1 MPDVEPSAGAEP
13 DPAASGPTSLTLPAV
28 PLRDNVVFPSQL
40 APLAA
45 GRPRSVAALEA
56 AVNGDGRVVLAI
68 QRDAE
73 RDDASIED
81 VHAIAVIAHVGAFR
95 RLPGGGA
102 HALVEGKERVRID
115 AFDASGDAWIAT
127 VTPLPPDPVEG
138 TEVDAL
144 FGSVRSLFAEY
155 VNAGAQVGAD
165 TAVAMARASQPEL
178 IADIASTCPDFGFDD
193 RVALLQETDT
203 LLRLRKL
210 IPLLA
215 REVEVAQ
222 LRSKIHEDVQK
233 TINNSQREHILR
245 EQLRAIRKELSEL
258 DDAGEDDEDLSARV
272 EKAGMPDN
280 VKQRVLKEVHR
291 LEQIPSASPEMGM
304 VRTWVDWLLDL
315 PWIDPPAE
323 TLDIERAAAILDE
336 DHYGLTKVKDR
347 VLEWLAVRDRI
358 RVKGIAEEA
367 AAETATADAEAGAAV
382 EAARVAAESAHES
395 SSETANSRADTA
407 SESAP
412 AQSEPVDPG
421 EPENAET
428 NAPHVASQEAG
439 GGAGGSA
446 DLPPRAA
453 QDVPRTPSDGESDGA
468 AERRGVPAPTGP
480 AALAPTT
487 KRRTLQTPI
496 LCFVGPPGVGKTSL
510 GRSIAR
516 ALDRKFV
523 RMSLG
528 GIRDEAEIRGHRRT
542 YIGAL
547 PGRIIQS
554 MRTAG
559 TRNAVIMLD
568 EIDKV
573 GADFRGDPSA
583 ALLEVLDPEQNWEFS
598 DHYLEVPYDLSQV
611 LFITTANIVDTISP
625 PLRDR
630 MEIIRI
636 TGYTE
641 QEKVQIAERHLV
653 PRQLDQHSLDVGELE
668 IPHETIVAMLHG
680 YTREAGVR
688 QLDRTIAE
696 VARKVPRKLAA
707 GAVPPVVITPEDLS
721 DLLGPRRHDYGEA
734 HEQDEIGAVTGVVV
748 SEVGGDI
755 VTVEALAIETKPD
768 LVLTGQLGSVME
780 ESARAALSWAKVHAV
795 EYGAPRDFFDTHA
808 IHLHVPA
815 GAIPKDGPSAGVTIA
830 TAMVSVASGRR
841 VRRDL
846 AMTGEITLRGK
857 VLPIGGVKDKL
868 LAAHRSGL
876 TTFILPARNMRDL
889 YEIDKEILDAVE
901 VVPVDNV
908 GEVLVRALVESDV
921 PRRRERHGAGFVLP
935 ITASDV
941 LGPINANP
949 A

>member
-1 MPDVEPSAGAEP
+1 MPEDQPAPTEPAEPASPSA
-13 DPAASGPTSLTLPAV
+13 SVTLPAV

-45 GRPRSVAALEA
+45 GRPRSVAALDA

-68 QRDAE
+68 QRDAA
-73 RDDASIED
+73 RDEASIDD
-81 VHAIAVIAHVGAFR
+81 VHTIAVIAHVGAFR

-127 VTPLPPDPVEG
+127 VTPVPVDVPAG

-144 FGSVRSLFAEY
+144 SGSVRTLFADY
-155 VNAGAQVGAD
+155 VNAGAQVAAD
-165 TAVAMARASQPEL
+165 TAVAMARAAQPGL
-178 IADIASTCPDFGFDD
+178 IADIASTCPDFGFED

-203 LLRLRKL
+203 IARLRTL

-215 REVEVAQ
+215 REGEVAQ

-245 EQLRAIRKELSEL
+245 EQLRAIRKELVEL
-258 DDAGEDDEDLSARV
+258 EDGGDDDEDLSARV
-272 EKAGMPDN
+272 EKAGMPEN
-280 VKQRVLKEVHR
+280 VQQRVLKEVHR

-315 PWIDPPAE
+315 PWADPPAE

-347 VLEWLAVRDRI
+347 ILEWLAVRERI
-358 RVKGIAEEA
+358 RSKIEA
-367 AAETATADAEAGAAV
+367 DVLGAPESEVRGVSESEVIDSAAGGVAGGRADRRPGKPQSDPVTQDGSDPAGERGGVPATTGPAAEDQRSDDPAG
-382 EAARVAAESAHES
+382 
-395 SSETANSRADTA
+395 
-407 SESAP
+407 
-412 AQSEPVDPG
+412 
-421 EPENAET
+421 
-428 NAPHVASQEAG
+428 
-439 GGAGGSA
+439 
-446 DLPPRAA
+446 
-453 QDVPRTPSDGESDGA
+453 
-468 AERRGVPAPTGP
+468 ERRGVPATTGP
-480 AALAPTT
+480 AALSPA

-611 LFITTANIVDTISP
+611 LFITTANIAETISP

-653 PRQLDQHSLDVGELE
+653 PRQLDQHSLDTSELQ
-668 IPHETIVAMLHG
+668 IPHETLIAMLHG

-696 VARKVPRKLAA
+696 VARKMPRKLAA
-707 GAVPPVVITPEDLS
+707 GVTPPVVITPDDLT

-734 HEQDEIGAVTGVVV
+734 QERDEVGAVTGVVV

-808 IHLHVPA
+808 IHVHVPA
-815 GAIPKDGPSAGVTIA
+815 GAIPKDGPSAGVTMT
-830 TAMVSVASGRR
+830 TAMVSVATGRR

-846 AMTGEITLRGK
+846 AMTGEVTLRGK

-876 TTFILPARNMRDL
+876 KTFILPAKNVRDL
-889 YEIDKEILDAVE
+889 FEVDREILDAIE
-901 VVPVDNV
+901 VVPVENV
-908 GEVLVRALVESDV
+908 GEVLDRALVESDA
-921 PRRRERHGAGFVLP
+921 PRRRERRGAGFALP
-935 ITASDV
+935 ISTSDV
-941 LGPINANP
+941 IGPINARR

>member
-1 MPDVEPSAGAEP
+1 MPEVEPPAPAGPA
-13 DPAASGPTSLTLPAV
+13 PAASAPASLTLPAV

-73 RDDASIED
+73 RDDASIDD

-127 VTPLPPDPVEG
+127 VTPIPVEPVEG

-144 FGSVRSLFAEY
+144 FGSVRSLFADY

-203 LLRLRKL
+203 LARLRTL

-222 LRSKIHEDVQK
+222 LRTKIHEDVQK

-245 EQLRAIRKELSEL
+245 EQLRAIRKELTEL
-258 DDAGEDDEDLSARV
+258 DDAGEDDEDLAARV

-315 PWIDPPAE
+315 PWVDPPAE

-347 VLEWLAVRDRI
+347 ILEWLAVRERI
-358 RVKGIAEEA
+358 RAKGIAEEA
-367 AAETATADAEAGAAV
+367 ASAEREALASAEPGTEATEPAADA
-382 EAARVAAESAHES
+382 
-395 SSETANSRADTA
+395 TT
-407 SESAP
+407 
-412 AQSEPVDPG
+412 
-421 EPENAET
+421 
-428 NAPHVASQEAG
+428 QEAG

-446 DLPPRAA
+446 DPRPGAA
-453 QDVPRTPSDGESDGA
+453 QDVPRTQDDEESDRAG
-468 AERRGVPAPTGP
+468 ERRGVPAPTGP
-480 AALAPTT
+480 AALEVVP
-487 KRRTLQTPI
+487 KMRRTLQTPI

-611 LFITTANIVDTISP
+611 LFITTANIAETISP

-653 PRQLDQHSLDVGELE
+653 PRQLDQHSLDVTELE
-668 IPHETIVAMLHG
+668 IPRETVVAMLHG

-707 GAVPPVVITPEDLS
+707 GAVPPVVITPADLS

-734 HEQDEIGAVTGVVV
+734 QEQDEVGAVTGVVV

-755 VTVEALAIETKPD
+755 ITVEALAIETKPD

-808 IHLHVPA
+808 IHVHVPA
-815 GAIPKDGPSAGVTIA
+815 GAIPKDGPSAGVTMA
-830 TAMVSVASGRR
+830 TAMVSVASSRR

-846 AMTGEITLRGK
+846 AMTGEVTLRGK

-876 TTFILPARNMRDL
+876 KTFILPAKNVRDL
-889 YEIDKEILDAVE
+889 YEVDKEILDAIE

-908 GEVLVRALVESDV
+908 GEVLDRALVESDV
-921 PRRRERHGAGFVLP
+921 PRKRERRGAGFVLP
-935 ITASDV
+935 ITSADV
-941 LGPINANP
+941 IGPINAEP

>member
-1 MPDVEPSAGAEP
+1 MPDVEP
-13 DPAASGPTSLTLPAV
+13 PAAADPIPAAPAAATLTLPAV

-73 RDDASIED
+73 RDDASIDD
-81 VHAIAVIAHVGAFR
+81 VHTIAVIAHVGAFR

-127 VTPLPPDPVEG
+127 VTPVPVDVVEG

-144 FGSVRSLFAEY
+144 FGSVRTLFAEY

-165 TAVAMARASQPEL
+165 TAVAMARASQAEL
-178 IADIASTCPDFGFDD
+178 IADIASTCPDFGFGD

-203 LLRLRKL
+203 IARLRTL

-222 LRSKIHEDVQK
+222 LRTKIHEDVQK

-323 TLDIERAAAILDE
+323 TLDIEAAARILDE

-347 VLEWLAVRDRI
+347 ILEWLAVRERI
-358 RVKGIAEEA
+358 RGKAESECA
-367 AAETATADAEAGAAV
+367 GPVDAETPRRSEAG
-382 EAARVAAESAHES
+382 SDSTS
-395 SSETANSRADTA
+395 SDVLGPPS
-407 SESAP
+407 SAP
-412 AQSEPVDPG
+412 S
-421 EPENAET
+421 
-428 NAPHVASQEAG
+428 H
-439 GGAGGSA
+439 GSA
-446 DLPPRAA
+446 QPPASPPA
-453 QDVPRTPSDGESDGA
+453 PESPD
-468 AERRGVPAPTGP
+468 ERESAPTGP
-480 AALAPTT
+480 AALAPH

-611 LFITTANIVDTISP
+611 LFITTANIAETISP

-653 PRQLDQHSLDVGELE
+653 PRQLDQHSLDANELQ
-668 IPHETIVAMLHG
+668 ISRETIVAMLHG

-707 GAVPPVVITPEDLS
+707 GATPPVVITPNDLS
-721 DLLGPRRHDYGEA
+721 DMLGPRRHDYGEA
-734 HEQDEIGAVTGVVV
+734 QEQDEIGAVTGVVV

-755 VTVEALAIETKPD
+755 ITVEALAIETKPD

-808 IHLHVPA
+808 IHVHVPA
-815 GAIPKDGPSAGVTIA
+815 GAIPKDGPSAGVTMA
-830 TAMVSVASGRR
+830 TAMVSVASSRR

-846 AMTGEITLRGK
+846 AMTGEVTLRGK

-876 TTFILPARNMRDL
+876 KTFILPSKNLRDL
-889 YEIDKEILDAVE
+889 YEVDKEILDAIE

-908 GEVLVRALVESDV
+908 GEVLDRALVESDA
-921 PRRRERHGAGFVLP
+921 PRRRERQGAGFVLP
-935 ITASDV
+935 ITSADV
-941 LGPINANP
+941 LGPINAGP

>member
-1 MPDVEPSAGAEP
+1 MPEVEPPAPAGPA
-13 DPAASGPTSLTLPAV
+13 PAASAPASLTLPAV

-73 RDDASIED
+73 RDDASIDD
-81 VHAIAVIAHVGAFR
+81 VHAIAVITHVGAFR

-127 VTPLPPDPVEG
+127 VTPIPVEAVEG

-144 FGSVRSLFAEY
+144 FGSVRSLFADY

-203 LLRLRKL
+203 IARLRTL

-222 LRSKIHEDVQK
+222 LRTKIHEDVQK

-245 EQLRAIRKELSEL
+245 EQLRAIRKELTEL
-258 DDAGEDDEDLSARV
+258 DDAGEDDEDLAARV

-315 PWIDPPAE
+315 PWVDPPAE

-347 VLEWLAVRDRI
+347 ILEWLAVRERI
-358 RVKGIAEEA
+358 RAK
-367 AAETATADAEAGAAV
+367 V
-382 EAARVAAESAHES
+382 EAE
-395 SSETANSRADTA
+395 
-407 SESAP
+407 SESAG
-412 AQSEPVDPG
+412 PVDAGTPRRSPVGSPVSSDPG
-421 EPENAET
+421 SDISPPDLRPALPPASPPAPDSPEEPE
-428 NAPHVASQEAG
+428 S
-439 GGAGGSA
+439 
-446 DLPPRAA
+446 
-453 QDVPRTPSDGESDGA
+453 
-468 AERRGVPAPTGP
+468 
-480 AALAPTT
+480 AALTPT

-611 LFITTANIVDTISP
+611 LFITTANIAETISP

-653 PRQLDQHSLDVGELE
+653 PRQLDQHSLEVDELE
-668 IPHETIVAMLHG
+668 IPRETIVAMLHG

-707 GAVPPVVITPEDLS
+707 GAVPPVVITPADLS

-734 HEQDEIGAVTGVVV
+734 QEQDEIGAVTGVVV

-755 VTVEALAIETKPD
+755 ITVEALAIETKPD

-808 IHLHVPA
+808 IHVHVPA
-815 GAIPKDGPSAGVTIA
+815 GAIPKDGPSAGVTMA
-830 TAMVSVASGRR
+830 TAMVSVASSRR

-846 AMTGEITLRGK
+846 AMTGEVTLRGK

-876 TTFILPARNMRDL
+876 KTFILPAKNVRDL
-889 YEIDKEILDAVE
+889 YEVDKEILDVIE

-908 GEVLVRALVESDV
+908 GEVLDRALVESDV
-921 PRRRERHGAGFVLP
+921 PRKRERRGAGFVLP
-935 ITASDV
+935 ITSADV
-941 LGPINANP
+941 IGPINAEP

>member
-1 MPDVEPSAGAEP
+1 
-13 DPAASGPTSLTLPAV
+13 
-28 PLRDNVVFPSQL
+28 
-40 APLAA
+40 
-45 GRPRSVAALEA
+45 
-56 AVNGDGRVVLAI
+56 
-68 QRDAE
+68 
-73 RDDASIED
+73 
-81 VHAIAVIAHVGAFR
+81 
-95 RLPGGGA
+95 
-102 HALVEGKERVRID
+102 
-115 AFDASGDAWIAT
+115 
-127 VTPLPPDPVEG
+127 
-138 TEVDAL
+138 
-144 FGSVRSLFAEY
+144 
-155 VNAGAQVGAD
+155 
-165 TAVAMARASQPEL
+165 
-178 IADIASTCPDFGFDD
+178 
-193 RVALLQETDT
+193 
-203 LLRLRKL
+203 
-210 IPLLA
+210 
-215 REVEVAQ
+215 
-222 LRSKIHEDVQK
+222 
-233 TINNSQREHILR
+233 
-245 EQLRAIRKELSEL
+245 
-258 DDAGEDDEDLSARV
+258 
-272 EKAGMPDN
+272 MPDN

-315 PWIDPPAE
+315 PWVDPPAE

-347 VLEWLAVRDRI
+347 ILEWLAVRERI
-358 RVKGIAEEA
+358 RAKDTAEA
-367 AAETATADAEAGAAV
+367 AAAEAGIGNRRSDVDAAT
-382 EAARVAAESAHES
+382 E
-395 SSETANSRADTA
+395 
-407 SESAP
+407 
-412 AQSEPVDPG
+412 
-421 EPENAET
+421 
-428 NAPHVASQEAG
+428 EAG

-446 DLPPRAA
+446 DLQAGAA
-453 QDVPRTPSDGESDGA
+453 AGRSQNADDEESDPAG
-468 AERRGVPAPTGP
+468 ERRGVPAPTGP
-480 AALAPTT
+480 AAHAAAP

-510 GRSIAR
+510 GRCIAR

-611 LFITTANIVDTISP
+611 LFITTANIAETISP

-653 PRQLDQHSLDVGELE
+653 PRQLDQHSLDADELQ
-668 IPHETIVAMLHG
+668 IPRETIVAMLHG

-707 GAVPPVVITPEDLS
+707 GATPPVVITPDDLS

-734 HEQDEIGAVTGVVV
+734 QEQDEIGAVTGVVV

-755 VTVEALAIETKPD
+755 ITVEALAIETKPD

-808 IHLHVPA
+808 IHVHVPA
-815 GAIPKDGPSAGVTIA
+815 GAIPKDGPSAGVTMA
-830 TAMVSVASGRR
+830 TAMVSVASARR

-846 AMTGEITLRGK
+846 AMTGEVTLRGK

-876 TTFILPARNMRDL
+876 KTFILPAKNMRDL
-889 YEIDKEILDAVE
+889 YEVDKEILDAIE

-908 GEVLVRALVESDV
+908 GEVLDRALIESDA
-921 PRRRERHGAGFVLP
+921 PRRRERRGAGFVLP
-935 ITASDV
+935 ITGADV
-941 LGPINANP
+941 IGPINAGP

>member
-1 MPDVEPSAGAEP
+1 MPDVEPTAPAGSA
-13 DPAASGPTSLTLPAV
+13 PAASGPVSITLPAV

-73 RDDASIED
+73 RDDASIDD
-81 VHAIAVIAHVGAFR
+81 VHTIAVIAHVGAFR

-127 VTPLPPDPVEG
+127 VTPIPVETIEG

-144 FGSVRSLFAEY
+144 FGSIRTLFADY

-178 IADIASTCPDFGFDD
+178 IADIASTCPDFDFDD
-193 RVALLQETDT
+193 RVALLQETNT
-203 LLRLRKL
+203 IARLRTL

-222 LRSKIHEDVQK
+222 LRTKIHEDVQK

-258 DDAGEDDEDLSARV
+258 DDAGEDDEDLAARV
-272 EKAGMPDN
+272 EKAGMPEN

-315 PWIDPPAE
+315 PWVDPPAE
-323 TLDIERAAAILDE
+323 TLDIERAAGILDE

-347 VLEWLAVRDRI
+347 ILEWLAVRERI
-358 RVKGIAEEA
+358 RSKGIAEEA
-367 AAETATADAEAGAAV
+367 AAETAKAEADAIEAANAAGAADP
-382 EAARVAAESAHES
+382 ENTATESAEGPDP
-395 SSETANSRADTA
+395 E
-407 SESAP
+407 P
-412 AQSEPVDPG
+412 AQP
-421 EPENAET
+421 
-428 NAPHVASQEAG
+428 APH
-439 GGAGGSA
+439 
-446 DLPPRAA
+446 RA
-453 QDVPRTPSDGESDGA
+453 
-468 AERRGVPAPTGP
+468 VPA
-480 AALAPTT
+480 

-611 LFITTANIVDTISP
+611 LFITTANIAETISP

-653 PRQLDQHSLDVGELE
+653 PRQLDQHSLDAEELQ
-668 IPHETIVAMLHG
+668 IPRETIVAMLHG

-707 GAVPPVVITPEDLS
+707 GVTPPVVITPEDLS

-734 HEQDEIGAVTGVVV
+734 QEQDEVGAVTGVVV

-755 VTVEALAIETKPD
+755 ITVEALAIETKPD

-808 IHLHVPA
+808 IHVHVPA
-815 GAIPKDGPSAGVTIA
+815 GAIPKDGPSAGVTMA
-830 TAMVSVASGRR
+830 TAMVSVASSRR

-876 TTFILPARNMRDL
+876 KTFILPAKNVRDL
-889 YEIDKEILDAVE
+889 FEVDKEILDAIE
-901 VVPVDNV
+901 VVPVENV
-908 GEVLVRALVESDV
+908 GEVLDRALVESDA

-941 LGPINANP
+941 LGPINAGP

>member
-1 MPDVEPSAGAEP
+1 MPEAELAAPHEPASAP
-13 DPAASGPTSLTLPAV
+13 PTSESITLPAV
-28 PLRDNVVFPSQL
+28 PLRDNVVFPSQV

-56 AVNGDGRVVLAI
+56 AVNGDGRIVLAI
-68 QRDAE
+68 QRDAA
-73 RDDASIED
+73 RDEASLDD
-81 VHAIAVIAHVGAFR
+81 VHTIAVIAHVGAFR

-127 VTPLPPDPVEG
+127 VTPVPVDITEG

-144 FGSVRSLFAEY
+144 FGSVRSLFADY

-165 TAVAMARASQPEL
+165 TAVAMARAADPEL
-178 IADIASTCPDFGFDD
+178 IADIAGTCPDFDFDD
-193 RVALLQETDT
+193 RVALLQETDPIA
-203 LLRLRKL
+203 RLRTL

-222 LRSKIHEDVQK
+222 LRTKIHEDVQK

-245 EQLRAIRKELSEL
+245 EQLRAIRKELTEL
-258 DDAGEDDEDLSARV
+258 DDAGEDDEDLATRV

-280 VKQRVLKEVHR
+280 VKTRVLKEVHR

-315 PWIDPPAE
+315 PWVDPPAE
-323 TLDIERAAAILDE
+323 TLDIERASRILDE
-336 DHYGLTKVKDR
+336 DHYGLSKVKDR
-347 VLEWLAVRDRI
+347 ILEWLAVRDRI
-358 RVKGIAEEA
+358 RIK
-367 AAETATADAEAGAAV
+367 DASASAG
-382 EAARVAAESAHES
+382 
-395 SSETANSRADTA
+395 
-407 SESAP
+407 
-412 AQSEPVDPG
+412 PVD
-421 EPENAET
+421 
-428 NAPHVASQEAG
+428 
-439 GGAGGSA
+439 AGGSA
-446 DLPPRAA
+446 DPLPGAA
-453 QDVPRTPSDGESDGA
+453 QDVPRTQDDEESDRA
-468 AERRGVPAPTGP
+468 AARRGVPATTGP
-480 AALAPTT
+480 AVLRPAQR
-487 KRRTLQTPI
+487 KTLQTPI

-598 DHYLEVPYDLSQV
+598 DHYLEVPYDLSEV
-611 LFITTANIVDTISP
+611 LFITTANIAETISP

-653 PRQLDQHSLDVGELE
+653 PRQLDQHSLDTNELE
-668 IPHETIVAMLHG
+668 IPRETIVAMLHG

-707 GAVPPVVITPEDLS
+707 GATPPIVITPDELT

-734 HEQDEIGAVTGVVV
+734 QEQDEVGAVTGVVV

-755 VTVEALAIETKPD
+755 ITVEALAIETKPD

-780 ESARAALSWAKVHAV
+780 ESVKAALSWAKVHAI
-795 EYGAPRDFFDTHA
+795 EYGASRDFFDTHA
-808 IHLHVPA
+808 IHVHVPA
-815 GAIPKDGPSAGVTIA
+815 GAIPKDGPSAGVTMA
-830 TAMVSVASGRR
+830 TAMVSVATGRR

-876 TTFILPARNMRDL
+876 KTFILPAKNIRDL
-889 YEIDKEILDAVE
+889 YEVDKEILDAIE
-901 VVPVDNV
+901 VVPVEYV
-908 GEVLVRALVESDV
+908 GEVLDRALVESDA
-921 PRRRERHGAGFVLP
+921 PRKRERRGAGFVLP
-935 ITASDV
+935 ITGADV

-949 A
+949 R

>member
-1 MPDVEPSAGAEP
+1 MPDVEPPAPAG
-13 DPAASGPTSLTLPAV
+13 PALAPSGPVSLTLPAV

-127 VTPLPPDPVEG
+127 VTPIPVETVEG

-144 FGSVRSLFAEY
+144 FGSVRSLFADY

-203 LLRLRKL
+203 IARLRTL

-222 LRSKIHEDVQK
+222 LRTKIHEDVQK

-258 DDAGEDDEDLSARV
+258 DDAGEDDEDLATRV
-272 EKAGMPDN
+272 ENAGMPDN

-315 PWIDPPAE
+315 PWVDPPAE
-323 TLDIERAAAILDE
+323 TLDIERAATILDE

-347 VLEWLAVRDRI
+347 ILEWLAVRERI
-358 RVKGIAEEA
+358 LTKSIAE
-367 AAETATADAEAGAAV
+367 ETATAEREALAAV
-382 EAARVAAESAHES
+382 EPGTEATEPAADA
-395 SSETANSRADTA
+395 TT
-407 SESAP
+407 
-412 AQSEPVDPG
+412 
-421 EPENAET
+421 
-428 NAPHVASQEAG
+428 QEAG

-446 DLPPRAA
+446 DPRPGAA
-453 QDVPRTPSDGESDGA
+453 QDVPRTQEDEESDRAG
-468 AERRGVPAPTGP
+468 ERRGVPAPTGP
-480 AALAPTT
+480 AALEVVPK

-611 LFITTANIVDTISP
+611 LFITTANIAETISP

-653 PRQLDQHSLDVGELE
+653 PRQLDQHSLDVTEME
-668 IPHETIVAMLHG
+668 IPRETIVAMLHG

-707 GAVPPVVITPEDLS
+707 GATPPVVITPADLS

-734 HEQDEIGAVTGVVV
+734 QEQDEIGAVTGVVV

-755 VTVEALAIETKPD
+755 ITIEALAIETKPD

-808 IHLHVPA
+808 IHVHVPA
-815 GAIPKDGPSAGVTIA
+815 GAIPKDGPSAGVTMA
-830 TAMVSVASGRR
+830 TAMVSVASSRR

-846 AMTGEITLRGK
+846 AMTGEVTLRGK

-876 TTFILPARNMRDL
+876 KTFILPAKNVRDL
-889 YEIDKEILDAVE
+889 YEVEKEILDAIE

-908 GEVLVRALVESDV
+908 GEVLDRALVESDA
-921 PRRRERHGAGFVLP
+921 PRKRERRGAGFVLP
-935 ITASDV
+935 ITSADV
-941 LGPINANP
+941 IGPINAELFP
-949 A
+949 PS

>member
-1 MPDVEPSAGAEP
+1 MPEAEP
-13 DPAASGPTSLTLPAV
+13 PVPVDPAPPAPLPGRLTLPAV

-68 QRDAE
+68 QRDAA
-73 RDDASIED
+73 RDEATLDD

-102 HALVEGKERVRID
+102 HALVEGKERVRIE
-115 AFDASGDAWIAT
+115 AFDVTDETWTAT
-127 VTPLPPDPVEG
+127 VIPVPIPAAES

-144 FGSVRSLFAEY
+144 SGSIRTLFAEY

-165 TAVAMARASQPEL
+165 TAVAMARAAQPEL

-193 RVALLQETDT
+193 RVDLLQEIDT
-203 LLRLRKL
+203 VQRLRTL

-222 LRSKIHEDVQK
+222 LRTKIHEDVQK

-280 VKQRVLKEVHR
+280 VKLRVLKEVHR

-315 PWIDPPAE
+315 PWVDPPAE

-336 DHYGLTKVKDR
+336 DHYGLSKVKDR
-347 VLEWLAVRDRI
+347 ILEWLAVRERI
-358 RVKGIAEEA
+358 RSK
-367 AAETATADAEAGAAV
+367 
-382 EAARVAAESAHES
+382 AESERAGPVDAGTPPRSAVGSPVSSDPGADISPPALRPALPPASPPAPSSPLEPES
-395 SSETANSRADTA
+395 SPVTAA
-407 SESAP
+407 
-412 AQSEPVDPG
+412 
-421 EPENAET
+421 
-428 NAPHVASQEAG
+428 
-439 GGAGGSA
+439 
-446 DLPPRAA
+446 
-453 QDVPRTPSDGESDGA
+453 
-468 AERRGVPAPTGP
+468 
-480 AALAPTT
+480 

-611 LFITTANIVDTISP
+611 LFITTANIAETISP

-653 PRQLDQHSLDVGELE
+653 PRQLDQHSLDVEELQF
-668 IPHETIVAMLHG
+668 PRETLIAMLHG

-707 GAVPPVVITPEDLS
+707 GATPPVVITPEDLT

-755 VTVEALAIETKPD
+755 ITVEALAIETKPD

-780 ESARAALSWAKVHAV
+780 ESVRAALSWAKVHAV

-808 IHLHVPA
+808 IHVHVPA
-815 GAIPKDGPSAGVTIA
+815 GAIPKDGPSAGVTMA
-830 TAMVSVASGRR
+830 TAMVSVATGRR

-846 AMTGEITLRGK
+846 AMTGEVTLRGK

-876 TTFILPARNMRDL
+876 KTFILPAKNLRDL
-889 YEIDKEILDAVE
+889 YEVDKEILDAIE
-901 VVPVDNV
+901 VVPVENV
-908 GEVLVRALVESDV
+908 GEVLDRALVESDA
-921 PRRRERHGAGFVLP
+921 PRRRERGAAGFVLP
-935 ITASDV
+935 ITSADV
-941 LGPINANP
+941 IGPINATS
-949 A
+949 

>member
-1 MPDVEPSAGAEP
+1 MLPSPGYARLMPEEQPAPADPAEP
-13 DPAASGPTSLTLPAV
+13 ASPTGQLTLPAV

-56 AVNGDGRVVLAI
+56 AVNADGRVVLAI
-68 QRDAE
+68 QRDAA
-73 RDDASIED
+73 RDEASLDD
-81 VHAIAVIAHVGAFR
+81 VHTIAVIAHVGAFR

-127 VTPLPPDPVEG
+127 VTPVVADVPEG

-144 FGSVRSLFAEY
+144 AGSVRTLFADY

-165 TAVAMARASQPEL
+165 TAVAMARAAQPEL

-193 RVALLQETDT
+193 RVALLQETDPVV
-203 LLRLRKL
+203 RLRTL

-215 REVEVAQ
+215 REGEVAQ
-222 LRSKIHEDVQK
+222 LRSKIHDDVQK

-245 EQLRAIRKELSEL
+245 EQLRAIRKELVEL
-258 DDAGEDDEDLSARV
+258 EDAGEDDEDLSARV
-272 EKAGMPDN
+272 EKAGMPEN

-315 PWIDPPAE
+315 PWADPPAE

-347 VLEWLAVRDRI
+347 ILEWLAVRERI
-358 RVKGIAEEA
+358 RSKFL
-367 AAETATADAEAGAAV
+367 
-382 EAARVAAESAHES
+382 AESE
-395 SSETANSRADTA
+395 RAG
-407 SESAP
+407 
-412 AQSEPVDPG
+412 PVDAGTPRRSAVGSPVSSDPG
-421 EPENAET
+421 AGISPPALRSALPPASPPAPESPDEPE
-428 NAPHVASQEAG
+428 
-439 GGAGGSA
+439 
-446 DLPPRAA
+446 PPLTR
-453 QDVPRTPSDGESDGA
+453 E
-468 AERRGVPAPTGP
+468 
-480 AALAPTT
+480 

-598 DHYLEVPYDLSQV
+598 DHYLEVPYDLSQI
-611 LFITTANIVDTISP
+611 LFITTANIAETISP

-653 PRQLDQHSLDVGELE
+653 PRQLDQHSLDTDELQ
-668 IPHETIVAMLHG
+668 IPRETVIAMLHG

-707 GAVPPVVITPEDLS
+707 GVTPPVIITPDDLS

-734 HEQDEIGAVTGVVV
+734 QEQDEVGAVTGVVV

-795 EYGAPRDFFDTHA
+795 EYGALRDFFDTHA
-808 IHLHVPA
+808 IHVHVPA
-815 GAIPKDGPSAGVTIA
+815 GAIPKDGPSAGVTMT
-830 TAMVSVASGRR
+830 TAMVSVATGRR

-846 AMTGEITLRGK
+846 AMTGEVTLRGK

-876 TTFILPARNMRDL
+876 KTFILPAKNVRDL
-889 YEIDKEILDAVE
+889 YEVDKEILDTIE
-901 VVPVDNV
+901 VVPVETV
-908 GEVLVRALVESDV
+908 GEVLDRALVESDS
-921 PRRRERHGAGFVLP
+921 PRRRERRTAGFVLP
-935 ITASDV
+935 ISSSDV
-941 LGPINANP
+941 IGPINAGH

>member
-1 MPDVEPSAGAEP
+1 MPDVDPPAPVADPESAPVHPG
-13 DPAASGPTSLTLPAV
+13 SLTLPAV

-73 RDDASIED
+73 RDDASIDD
-81 VHAIAVIAHVGAFR
+81 VHSIAVIAHVGAFR

-102 HALVEGKERVRID
+102 HALVEGKERVRIE
-115 AFDASGDAWIAT
+115 AFDASGDEWIAT
-127 VTPLPPDPVEG
+127 VTPVPLEAVEG

-144 FGSVRSLFAEY
+144 FGSVRTLFADY

-203 LLRLRKL
+203 IARLRTL

-245 EQLRAIRKELSEL
+245 EQLRAIRKELTEL
-258 DDAGEDDEDLSARV
+258 DDAGEDDEDLAARV

-315 PWIDPPAE
+315 PWVDPPAE
-323 TLDIERAAAILDE
+323 TLDIERAATILDE

-347 VLEWLAVRDRI
+347 ILEWLAVRDRI
-358 RVKGIAEEA
+358 RLKAE
-367 AAETATADAEAGAAV
+367 
-382 EAARVAAESAHES
+382 
-395 SSETANSRADTA
+395 
-407 SESAP
+407 SESAG
-412 AQSEPVDPG
+412 PVDAGTPRRSPVGSPVSSDPG
-421 EPENAET
+421 SDISPPDLRPA
-428 NAPHVASQEAG
+428 
-439 GGAGGSA
+439 
-446 DLPPRAA
+446 LPP
-453 QDVPRTPSDGESDGA
+453 ESP
-468 AERRGVPAPTGP
+468 PAPETSDE
-480 AALAPTT
+480 PTSVPLT
-487 KRRTLQTPI
+487 PVKRRTLQTPI

-573 GADFRGDPSA
+573 GADFRVIHRPRCSRCSTRSRTGSSA
-583 ALLEVLDPEQNWEFS
+583 
-598 DHYLEVPYDLSQV
+598 
-611 LFITTANIVDTISP
+611 TTTSRFPTTSHRCCSSPRRISP
-625 PLRDR
+625 RR
-630 MEIIRI
+630 SARRSA
-636 TGYTE
+636 TGWRSSASPDTPSRRRCRSLS
-641 QEKVQIAERHLV
+641 ATSC
-653 PRQLDQHSLDVGELE
+653 PRQLDQHSLDADELQ
-668 IPHETIVAMLHG
+668 IPRDTIVAMLHG

-696 VARKVPRKLAA
+696 IARKVPRKLAA
-707 GAVPPVVITPEDLS
+707 GATSPVVITPDELS
-721 DLLGPRRHDYGEA
+721 DLLGP
-734 HEQDEIGAVTGVVV
+734 GAT
-748 SEVGGDI
+748 I
-755 VTVEALAIETKPD
+755 TVRPRSRMR
-768 LVLTGQLGSVME
+768 SVRSRASW
-780 ESARAALSWAKVHAV
+780 SAR
-795 EYGAPRDFFDTHA
+795 
-808 IHLHVPA
+808 
-815 GAIPKDGPSAGVTIA
+815 
-830 TAMVSVASGRR
+830 SVATSSPSRHSPSR
-841 VRRDL
+841 
-846 AMTGEITLRGK
+846 
-857 VLPIGGVKDKL
+857 
-868 LAAHRSGL
+868 
-876 TTFILPARNMRDL
+876 
-889 YEIDKEILDAVE
+889 
-901 VVPVDNV
+901 
-908 GEVLVRALVESDV
+908 
-921 PRRRERHGAGFVLP
+921 PRRTSCSR
-935 ITASDV
+935 ASS
-941 LGPINANP
+941 A

>member
-1 MPDVEPSAGAEP
+1 
-13 DPAASGPTSLTLPAV
+13 
-28 PLRDNVVFPSQL
+28 
-40 APLAA
+40 
-45 GRPRSVAALEA
+45 
-56 AVNGDGRVVLAI
+56 
-68 QRDAE
+68 
-73 RDDASIED
+73 
-81 VHAIAVIAHVGAFR
+81 
-95 RLPGGGA
+95 
-102 HALVEGKERVRID
+102 
-115 AFDASGDAWIAT
+115 
-127 VTPLPPDPVEG
+127 
-138 TEVDAL
+138 
-144 FGSVRSLFAEY
+144 
-155 VNAGAQVGAD
+155 VGAD

-203 LLRLRKL
+203 LARLRTL

-222 LRSKIHEDVQK
+222 LRTKIHEDVQK

-245 EQLRAIRKELSEL
+245 EQLRAIRKELTEL
-258 DDAGEDDEDLSARV
+258 DDAGEDDEDLAARV

-315 PWIDPPAE
+315 PWVDPPAE

-347 VLEWLAVRDRI
+347 ILEWLAVRERI
-358 RVKGIAEEA
+358 RAKGIAEEA
-367 AAETATADAEAGAAV
+367 ASAEREALASAEPGTEAIEPTPDAT
-382 EAARVAAESAHES
+382 
-395 SSETANSRADTA
+395 
-407 SESAP
+407 
-412 AQSEPVDPG
+412 
-421 EPENAET
+421 
-428 NAPHVASQEAG
+428 QEAG

-446 DLPPRAA
+446 DPRPGAA
-453 QDVPRTPSDGESDGA
+453 QDVPRTQDDEESDRAG
-468 AERRGVPAPTGP
+468 ERRGVPAPTGP
-480 AALAPTT
+480 AALEVVP
-487 KRRTLQTPI
+487 KMRRTLQTPI

-611 LFITTANIVDTISP
+611 LFITTANIAETISP

-653 PRQLDQHSLDVGELE
+653 PRQLDQHSLDVTELE
-668 IPHETIVAMLHG
+668 IPRETVVAMLHG

-707 GAVPPVVITPEDLS
+707 GAVPPVVITPADLS

-734 HEQDEIGAVTGVVV
+734 QEQDEVGAVTGVVV

-755 VTVEALAIETKPD
+755 ITVEALAIETKPD

-808 IHLHVPA
+808 IHVHVPA
-815 GAIPKDGPSAGVTIA
+815 GAIPKDGPSAGVTMA
-830 TAMVSVASGRR
+830 TAMVSVASSRR

-846 AMTGEITLRGK
+846 AMTGEVTLRGK

-876 TTFILPARNMRDL
+876 KTFILPAKNVRDL
-889 YEIDKEILDAVE
+889 YEVDKEILDAIE

-908 GEVLVRALVESDV
+908 GEVLDRALVESDV
-921 PRRRERHGAGFVLP
+921 PRKRERRGAGFVLP
-935 ITASDV
+935 ITSADV
-941 LGPINANP
+941 IGPINAEP

>member
-1 MPDVEPSAGAEP
+1 MPDEELTPPA
-13 DPAASGPTSLTLPAV
+13 DPETPAPRSTQIVLPAV

-56 AVNGDGRVVLAI
+56 AVNGDGRVILAI

-73 RDDASIED
+73 RDEATIDD
-81 VHAIAVIAHVGAFR
+81 VHTIAVIAHVGAFR

-127 VTPLPPDPVEG
+127 VTPIAVDAVDG

-144 FGSVRSLFAEY
+144 FGSVRTLFAEY

-165 TAVAMARASQPEL
+165 TAVAMARAAQPDL
-178 IADIASTCPDFGFDD
+178 IADIASTCPDFSFDD
-193 RVALLQETDT
+193 RVALLQETDAIA
-203 LLRLRKL
+203 RLRTL

-245 EQLRAIRKELSEL
+245 EQLRAIRKELSDL

-304 VRTWVDWLLDL
+304 VRTWVDWILDL
-315 PWIDPPAE
+315 PWVDPPTE

-336 DHYGLTKVKDR
+336 DHYGLSKVKDR
-347 VLEWLAVRDRI
+347 ILEWLAVRDRI
-358 RVKGIAEEA
+358 RIKALSESTQDSAEE
-367 AAETATADAEAGAAV
+367 EATVGEA
-382 EAARVAAESAHES
+382 S
-395 SSETANSRADTA
+395 T
-407 SESAP
+407 
-412 AQSEPVDPG
+412 
-421 EPENAET
+421 
-428 NAPHVASQEAG
+428 QEAG

-446 DLPPRAA
+446 DRRPGKP
-453 QDVPRTPSDGESDGA
+453 QDAPETQDGSDPAG
-468 AERRGVPAPTGP
+468 ERRGVPATTGP
-480 AALAPTT
+480 AALAPA

-611 LFITTANIVDTISP
+611 LFITTANIAETISP

-653 PRQLDQHSLDVGELE
+653 PRQLDQHSLDAGELQ
-668 IPHETIVAMLHG
+668 ISRDTIVAMLHG

-707 GAVPPVVITPEDLS
+707 GATPPVVITPEDLT

-734 HEQDEIGAVTGVVV
+734 QEQDEIGAVTGVVV

-755 VTVEALAIETKPD
+755 ITVEALAIETKPD

-780 ESARAALSWAKVHAV
+780 ELVRAALSWAKVHAV

-808 IHLHVPA
+808 IHVHVPA
-815 GAIPKDGPSAGVTIA
+815 GAIPKDGPSAGVTMA
-830 TAMVSVASGRR
+830 TAMVSVAAGRR

-876 TTFILPARNMRDL
+876 KTFILPAKNLRDL
-889 YEIDKEILDAVE
+889 WEVDKEILDAVE
-901 VVPVDNV
+901 VVPVENV
-908 GEVLVRALVESDV
+908 SEVLERALVESDA
-921 PRRRERHGAGFVLP
+921 PRRRERQAGFVLP
-935 ITASDV
+935 ITSADV
-941 LGPINANP
+941 VGPINADS

>member
-1 MPDVEPSAGAEP
+1 MPDVEPPA
-13 DPAASGPTSLTLPAV
+13 PAADPESAAARPGSLTLPAV

-73 RDDASIED
+73 RDDASIDD
-81 VHAIAVIAHVGAFR
+81 VHSIAVIAHVGAFR

-102 HALVEGKERVRID
+102 HALVEGKERVRIE
-115 AFDASGDAWIAT
+115 AFDASGDEWIAT
-127 VTPLPPDPVEG
+127 VTPVPLEAVEG

-144 FGSVRSLFAEY
+144 FGSVRTLFADY

-203 LLRLRKL
+203 IARLRTL

-245 EQLRAIRKELSEL
+245 EQLRAIRKELTEL
-258 DDAGEDDEDLSARV
+258 DDAGEDDEDLAARV

-315 PWIDPPAE
+315 PWVDPPAE
-323 TLDIERAAAILDE
+323 TLDIERAATILDE

-347 VLEWLAVRDRI
+347 ILEWLAVRERI
-358 RVKGIAEEA
+358 RAKDTAEQA
-367 AAETATADAEAGAAV
+367 AAEGQQTSRETVTTATE
-382 EAARVAAESAHES
+382 
-395 SSETANSRADTA
+395 
-407 SESAP
+407 
-412 AQSEPVDPG
+412 
-421 EPENAET
+421 
-428 NAPHVASQEAG
+428 EAG

-446 DLPPRAA
+446 DRRPGKPQDA
-453 QDVPRTPSDGESDGA
+453 QETQDGSDPAG
-468 AERRGVPAPTGP
+468 ERRGVPAPTGP
-480 AALAPTT
+480 AAHTATP

-611 LFITTANIVDTISP
+611 LFITTANIAETISP

-653 PRQLDQHSLDVGELE
+653 PRQLDQHSLDADELQ
-668 IPHETIVAMLHG
+668 IPRETIVAMLHG

-696 VARKVPRKLAA
+696 IARKVPRKLAA
-707 GAVPPVVITPEDLS
+707 GATPPVVITPDELS

-734 HEQDEIGAVTGVVV
+734 QEQDEIGAVTGVVV

-755 VTVEALAIETKPD
+755 ITVEALAIETKAD

-808 IHLHVPA
+808 IHVHVPA
-815 GAIPKDGPSAGVTIA
+815 GAIPKDGPSAGVTMA
-830 TAMVSVASGRR
+830 TAMVSVASSRR

-846 AMTGEITLRGK
+846 AMTGEVTLRGK

-876 TTFILPARNMRDL
+876 KTFILPAKNLRDL
-889 YEIDKEILDAVE
+889 YEVDKEILDAIE

-908 GEVLVRALVESDV
+908 GEVLDRALVESDA
-921 PRRRERHGAGFVLP
+921 PRRRERRGAGFVLP
-935 ITASDV
+935 ITAADV
-941 LGPINANP
+941 IGPINAGP

>member
-1 MPDVEPSAGAEP
+1 M
-13 DPAASGPTSLTLPAV
+13 TLPAV

-68 QRDAE
+68 QRDAA
-73 RDDASIED
+73 RDEAMLDD
-81 VHAIAVIAHVGAFR
+81 VHTIAVIAHVGAFR

-127 VTPLPPDPVEG
+127 VTPVVAEITEG

-144 FGSVRSLFAEY
+144 FGSVRTMFADY

-165 TAVAMARASQPEL
+165 TAVAMARAGDPEL
-178 IADIASTCPDFGFDD
+178 IADIASTCPDFDFDD
-193 RVALLQETDT
+193 RVELLQETDPIA
-203 LLRLRKL
+203 RLRTL

-222 LRSKIHEDVQK
+222 LRTKIHEDVQK

-245 EQLRAIRKELSEL
+245 EQLRAIRKELTEL
-258 DDAGEDDEDLSARV
+258 DDAGEDDEDLATRV
-272 EKAGMPDN
+272 EKAGMPEN
-280 VKQRVLKEVHR
+280 VKTRVLKEVHR

-315 PWIDPPAE
+315 PWVDPPEE
-323 TLDIERAAAILDE
+323 TLDIERASAILDE
-336 DHYGLTKVKDR
+336 DHYGLSKVKDR
-347 VLEWLAVRDRI
+347 ILEWLAVRDRI
-358 RVKGIAEEA
+358 RLK
-367 AAETATADAEAGAAV
+367 
-382 EAARVAAESAHES
+382 
-395 SSETANSRADTA
+395 TA
-407 SESAP
+407 SESAGHVDAGAP
-412 AQSEPVDPG
+412 AVAESADAVDAA
-421 EPENAET
+421 N
-428 NAPHVASQEAG
+428 HEAG
-439 GGAGGSA
+439 GGAGGRA
-446 DLPPRAA
+446 DRLPGAA
-453 QDVPRTPSDGESDGA
+453 QDVPRTQDGEESDRA
-468 AERRGVPAPTGP
+468 ADRRGVPAPTGP
-480 AALAPTT
+480 AALKPAQR
-487 KRRTLQTPI
+487 KTLQTPI

-611 LFITTANIVDTISP
+611 LFITTANIAETISP

-653 PRQLDQHSLDVGELE
+653 PRQLDQHSLDSNELE
-668 IPHETIVAMLHG
+668 IPRETIVAMLHG

-707 GAVPPVVITPEDLS
+707 GVVPPVVVTPDDLP
-721 DLLGPRRHDYGEA
+721 DLIGPRRHDYGETQ
-734 HEQDEIGAVTGVVV
+734 EQDEVGAVTGVVV

-755 VTVEALAIETKPD
+755 VTVEALAIDGKPD

-780 ESARAALSWAKVHAV
+780 ESAKAALSWAKVHAI
-795 EYGAPRDFFDTHA
+795 EYGATRDFFDTHA
-808 IHLHVPA
+808 VHVHVPA
-815 GAIPKDGPSAGVTIA
+815 GAIPKDGPSAGVTMA
-830 TAMVSVASGRR
+830 TAMVSVATGRR

-876 TTFILPARNMRDL
+876 KTFMLPAKNVRDL
-889 YEIDKEILDAVE
+889 YEVDKEILDAIE
-901 VVPVDNV
+901 VVPVEYV
-908 GEVLVRALVESDV
+908 GEVLDRALVESDA
-921 PRRRERHGAGFVLP
+921 PRKRERRGAGFVLP
-935 ITASDV
+935 ITGADV

-949 A
+949 G

>member
-1 MPDVEPSAGAEP
+1 MPEAESPVPVEPAP
-13 DPAASGPTSLTLPAV
+13 PASPPARLTLPAV

-68 QRDAE
+68 QRDAA
-73 RDDASIED
+73 RDEASLED
-81 VHAIAVIAHVGAFR
+81 IHAIAVIAHVGAFR

-102 HALVEGKERVRID
+102 HALVEGKERVRIE
-115 AFDASGDAWIAT
+115 AFDATDDTWTAT
-127 VTPLPPDPVEG
+127 VTPVPVPVADG

-144 FGSVRSLFAEY
+144 SGSIRALFAEY

-165 TAVAMARASQPEL
+165 TAVAMARAAQPEL

-193 RVALLQETDT
+193 RVDLLQEIDT
-203 LLRLRKL
+203 VERLRTL

-222 LRSKIHEDVQK
+222 LRTKINEDVQK

-315 PWIDPPAE
+315 PWVDPPAE

-347 VLEWLAVRDRI
+347 ILEWLAVRERI
-358 RVKGIAEEA
+358 RAKSAEAEA
-367 AAETATADAEAGAAV
+367 AAAEQKIATAADVDA
-382 EAARVAAESAHES
+382 
-395 SSETANSRADTA
+395 AD
-407 SESAP
+407 
-412 AQSEPVDPG
+412 
-421 EPENAET
+421 
-428 NAPHVASQEAG
+428 QEAG
-439 GGAGGSA
+439 GGAGGSV
-446 DLPPRAA
+446 DLQRGKP
-453 QDVPRTPSDGESDGA
+453 QDEPGTQDGSDPS
-468 AERRGVPAPTGP
+468 AERRGVPATTGP
-480 AALAPTT
+480 AARQPA

-611 LFITTANIVDTISP
+611 LFITTANIAETISP

-653 PRQLDQHSLDVGELE
+653 PRQLDQHSLDAGELQ
-668 IPHETIVAMLHG
+668 IPRETLIAMLHG
-680 YTREAGVR
+680 FTREAGVR

-696 VARKVPRKLAA
+696 VARKVPRKLAG
-707 GAVPPVVITPEDLS
+707 GATPPVVITPGDLT

-734 HEQDEIGAVTGVVV
+734 QEQDEIGAVTGVVV

-755 VTVEALAIETKPD
+755 ITVEALAIETKPD

-780 ESARAALSWAKVHAV
+780 ESVRAALSWAKVHAV

-808 IHLHVPA
+808 IHVHVPA
-815 GAIPKDGPSAGVTIA
+815 GAIPKDGPSAGVTMA
-830 TAMVSVASGRR
+830 TAMVSVATGRR

-846 AMTGEITLRGK
+846 AMTGEVTLRGK

-876 TTFILPARNMRDL
+876 KTFILPAKNLRDL
-889 YEIDKEILDAVE
+889 YEVDKEILDAIE
-901 VVPVDNV
+901 VVPVENV
-908 GEVLVRALVESDV
+908 GEVLDRALIESDA
-921 PRRRERHGAGFVLP
+921 PRRRERRGAGFVLP
-935 ITASDV
+935 ITSADV

-949 A
+949 R

>member
-1 MPDVEPSAGAEP
+1 MAEVEPSVPVEP
-13 DPAASGPTSLTLPAV
+13 PPPAAASTSLTLPAV

-68 QRDAE
+68 QRDAA
-73 RDDASIED
+73 RDEASLDD
-81 VHAIAVIAHVGAFR
+81 VHTIAVIAHVGAFR

-102 HALVEGKERVRID
+102 HALVEGKERVRIE
-115 AFDASGDAWIAT
+115 AFDATGDAWTAT
-127 VTPLPPDPVEG
+127 VIPVPVDVDDG
-138 TEVDAL
+138 AEVDAL
-144 FGSVRSLFAEY
+144 SGSVRSLFAEY

-165 TAVAMARASQPEL
+165 TAVAMARADQAAL

-193 RVALLQETDT
+193 RVALLQQTDT
-203 LLRLRKL
+203 VARLRTL

-222 LRSKIHEDVQK
+222 LRTKIHEDVQK

-315 PWIDPPAE
+315 PWADPPAE
-323 TLDIERAAAILDE
+323 TLDIERAATILDE

-347 VLEWLAVRDRI
+347 ILEWLAVRERI
-358 RVKGIAEEA
+358 RAKEEA
-367 AAETATADAEAGAAV
+367 DRRAAEQESAEDALETAT
-382 EAARVAAESAHES
+382 
-395 SSETANSRADTA
+395 
-407 SESAP
+407 
-412 AQSEPVDPG
+412 
-421 EPENAET
+421 
-428 NAPHVASQEAG
+428 QEAG

-446 DLPPRAA
+446 DRRPGQP
-453 QDVPRTPSDGESDGA
+453 QDVPEAQDESDPAGD
-468 AERRGVPAPTGP
+468 RRGAPAPTGP
-480 AALAPTT
+480 AARASAP
-487 KRRTLQTPI
+487 RRTLQTPI

-611 LFITTANIVDTISP
+611 LFITTANIAETISP

-653 PRQLDQHSLDVGELE
+653 PRQLDQHSLDTDELQ
-668 IPHETIVAMLHG
+668 IPRETVVAMLHG

-707 GAVPPVVITPEDLS
+707 GAVPPVVITPDDLT

-734 HEQDEIGAVTGVVV
+734 QEQDEVGAVTGVVV

-755 VTVEALAIETKPD
+755 ITVEALAIETKPD

-780 ESARAALSWAKVHAV
+780 ESVRAALSWAKVHAV

-808 IHLHVPA
+808 IHVHVPA
-815 GAIPKDGPSAGVTIA
+815 GAIPKDGPSAGVTMA
-830 TAMVSVASGRR
+830 TAMVSVATGRR

-846 AMTGEITLRGK
+846 AMTGEVTLRGK

-876 TTFILPARNMRDL
+876 KTFILPAKNIRDL
-889 YEIDKEILDAVE
+889 YEVDKEILDAID
-901 VVPVDNV
+901 VVPVEYV
-908 GEVLVRALVESDV
+908 GEVLDRALLESDA
-921 PRRRERHGAGFVLP
+921 PRRRERQGTGFVLP
-935 ITASDV
+935 ISSADIV
-941 LGPINANP
+941 GPINAEP
-949 A
+949 R

>member
-1 MPDVEPSAGAEP
+1 MPEVEPPAPAGPA
-13 DPAASGPTSLTLPAV
+13 PAASAPASLTLPAV

-73 RDDASIED
+73 RDDASIDD

-127 VTPLPPDPVEG
+127 VTPIPVEPVEG

-144 FGSVRSLFAEY
+144 FGSVRSLFADY

-203 LLRLRKL
+203 LARLRTL

-222 LRSKIHEDVQK
+222 LRTKIHEDVQK

-245 EQLRAIRKELSEL
+245 EQLRAIRKELTEL
-258 DDAGEDDEDLSARV
+258 DDAGEDDEDLAARV

-315 PWIDPPAE
+315 PWVDPPAE

-347 VLEWLAVRDRI
+347 ILEWLAVRERI
-358 RVKGIAEEA
+358 RAKGIAEEA
-367 AAETATADAEAGAAV
+367 ASAEREALASAEPGTEAIEPTPDAT
-382 EAARVAAESAHES
+382 
-395 SSETANSRADTA
+395 
-407 SESAP
+407 
-412 AQSEPVDPG
+412 
-421 EPENAET
+421 
-428 NAPHVASQEAG
+428 QEAG

-446 DLPPRAA
+446 DPRPGAA
-453 QDVPRTPSDGESDGA
+453 QDVPRTQDDEESDRAG
-468 AERRGVPAPTGP
+468 ERRGVPAPTGP
-480 AALAPTT
+480 AALEVVP
-487 KRRTLQTPI
+487 KMRRTLQTPI

-611 LFITTANIVDTISP
+611 LFITTANIAETISP

-653 PRQLDQHSLDVGELE
+653 PRQLDQHSLDVTELE
-668 IPHETIVAMLHG
+668 IPRETVVAMLHG

-707 GAVPPVVITPEDLS
+707 GAVPPVVITPADLS

-734 HEQDEIGAVTGVVV
+734 QEQDEVGAVTGVVV

-755 VTVEALAIETKPD
+755 ITVEALAIETKPD

-808 IHLHVPA
+808 IHVHVPA
-815 GAIPKDGPSAGVTIA
+815 GAIPKDGPSAGVTMA
-830 TAMVSVASGRR
+830 TAMVSVASSRR

-846 AMTGEITLRGK
+846 AMTGEVTLRGK

-876 TTFILPARNMRDL
+876 KTFILPAKNVRDL
-889 YEIDKEILDAVE
+889 YEVDKEILDAIE

-908 GEVLVRALVESDV
+908 GEVLDRALVESDV
-921 PRRRERHGAGFVLP
+921 PRKRERRGAGFVLP
-935 ITASDV
+935 ITSADV
-941 LGPINANP
+941 IGPINAEP

>member
-1 MPDVEPSAGAEP
+1 MPDVEPSAAAEP
-13 DPAASGPTSLTLPAV
+13 DPVASGPATLTLPAV

-73 RDDASIED
+73 RDEASIDD

-102 HALVEGKERVRID
+102 HALVEGKERVRIE

-127 VTPLPPDPVEG
+127 VTPLPPEPVEG

-144 FGSVRSLFAEY
+144 FGSVRTLFAEY

-203 LLRLRKL
+203 LIRLRKL

-315 PWIDPPAE
+315 PWVDPPAE

-358 RVKGIAEEA
+358 RVKATAEAELAVAQATKDEA
-367 AAETATADAEAGAAV
+367 DAARETASQVDGAATANETAT
-382 EAARVAAESAHES
+382 
-395 SSETANSRADTA
+395 
-407 SESAP
+407 
-412 AQSEPVDPG
+412 
-421 EPENAET
+421 
-428 NAPHVASQEAG
+428 QEAG
-439 GGAGGSA
+439 GGTGGSA
-446 DLPPRAA
+446 DLLPGAA
-453 QDVPRTPSDGESDGA
+453 QDVPRTQDEEESDRA
-468 AERRGVPAPTGP
+468 AERRGDPVPTGP
-480 AALAPTT
+480 AAHATAP

-653 PRQLDQHSLDVGELE
+653 PRQLDQHSLDASELQ
-668 IPHETIVAMLHG
+668 IPRETIIAMLHG

-707 GAVPPVVITPEDLS
+707 GETPPVVITPEDLS

-734 HEQDEIGAVTGVVV
+734 HEQDEVGAVTGVVV

-755 VTVEALAIETKPD
+755 VTVEALAIETKPE

-808 IHLHVPA
+808 IHVHVPA
-815 GAIPKDGPSAGVTIA
+815 GAIPKDGPSAGVTMA

-846 AMTGEITLRGK
+846 AMTGEVTLRGK

-876 TTFILPARNMRDL
+876 KTFILPAKNVRDL
-889 YEIDKEILDAVE
+889 YEIEKEILDAIE

-908 GEVLVRALVESDV
+908 GEVLDRALVESDA

>member
-1 MPDVEPSAGAEP
+1 MPDVEPEVP
-13 DPAASGPTSLTLPAV
+13 DDPVPAASEPVSLTLPAV

-73 RDDASIED
+73 RDDASIDD
-81 VHAIAVIAHVGAFR
+81 VHTIAVIAHVGAFR

-127 VTPLPPDPVEG
+127 VTPIPPAYVEG

-144 FGSVRSLFAEY
+144 FGSVRTLFAEY

-178 IADIASTCPDFGFDD
+178 IADIASTCPDFGFGD
-193 RVALLQETDT
+193 RVTLLQETDT
-203 LLRLRKL
+203 IARLRKL

-222 LRSKIHEDVQK
+222 LRTKIHEDVQK

-258 DDAGEDDEDLSARV
+258 DDAGEDDEDLTARV

-315 PWIDPPAE
+315 PWVDPPAE

-347 VLEWLAVRDRI
+347 ILEWLAVRERI
-358 RVKGIAEEA
+358 RFKAL
-367 AAETATADAEAGAAV
+367 
-382 EAARVAAESAHES
+382 
-395 SSETANSRADTA
+395 
-407 SESAP
+407 SESAGPVDAGTPPSP
-412 AQSEPVDPG
+412 AVGSPVSSDSGADISPPALRPALLPASPPAPESPDEPVS
-421 EPENAET
+421 
-428 NAPHVASQEAG
+428 AP
-439 GGAGGSA
+439 
-446 DLPPRAA
+446 L
-453 QDVPRTPSDGESDGA
+453 T
-468 AERRGVPAPTGP
+468 
-480 AALAPTT
+480 LA

-611 LFITTANIVDTISP
+611 LFITTANIVETISP

-653 PRQLDQHSLDVGELE
+653 PRQLDQHSLDANELE
-668 IPHETIVAMLHG
+668 IPRETIVAMLHG

-707 GAVPPVVITPEDLS
+707 GATLPVVIRPEDLS

-734 HEQDEIGAVTGVVV
+734 QEQDEIGAVTGVVV

-755 VTVEALAIETKPD
+755 ITVEALAIETKPD

-808 IHLHVPA
+808 IHVHVPA
-815 GAIPKDGPSAGVTIA
+815 GAIPKDGPSAGVTMA
-830 TAMVSVASGRR
+830 TAMVSVASARR

-846 AMTGEITLRGK
+846 AMTGEVTLRGK

-876 TTFILPARNMRDL
+876 KTFILPAKNLRDL
-889 YEIDKEILDAVE
+889 YEIEKEILDAIE

-908 GEVLVRALVESDV
+908 GEVLDRALVESDA
-921 PRRRERHGAGFVLP
+921 PRRRERRGAGFVLP
-935 ITASDV
+935 ITGADV
-941 LGPINANP
+941 LGPINAGP

>member
-1 MPDVEPSAGAEP
+1 MPDVEPSAPAEP
-13 DPAASGPTSLTLPAV
+13 DPVASGPTTLTLPAV

-73 RDDASIED
+73 RDEASIDD

-102 HALVEGKERVRID
+102 HALVEGKERVRIE

-127 VTPLPPDPVEG
+127 VTPLPPEPVEG

-144 FGSVRSLFAEY
+144 FGSVRTLFAEY

-203 LLRLRKL
+203 LVRLRKL

-358 RVKGIAEEA
+358 RVKAATELATAEATKNEGEA
-367 AAETATADAEAGAAV
+367 AL
-382 EAARVAAESAHES
+382 EAA
-395 SSETANSRADTA
+395 N
-407 SESAP
+407 
-412 AQSEPVDPG
+412 
-421 EPENAET
+421 
-428 NAPHVASQEAG
+428 QEAG
-439 GGAGGSA
+439 GGTGGSA
-446 DLPPRAA
+446 DLLPGAA
-453 QDVPRTPSDGESDGA
+453 QDVPRTQDEEESDRA
-468 AERRGVPAPTGP
+468 AERRGDTVPTGP
-480 AALAPTT
+480 AAHATT
-487 KRRTLQTPI
+487 PPKRRTLQTPI

-653 PRQLDQHSLDVGELE
+653 PRQLDQHSLDAGELQ
-668 IPHETIVAMLHG
+668 IPRETIVAMLHG

-707 GAVPPVVITPEDLS
+707 GETPPVVITPEDLS

-755 VTVEALAIETKPD
+755 VTVEALAIETKPE

-808 IHLHVPA
+808 IHVHVPA
-815 GAIPKDGPSAGVTIA
+815 GAIPKDGPSAGVTMA

-846 AMTGEITLRGK
+846 AMTGEVTLRGK

-876 TTFILPARNMRDL
+876 KTFILPAKNMRDL
-889 YEIDKEILDAVE
+889 YEIEKEILDAIE

-908 GEVLVRALVESDV
+908 GEVLDRALVESDA

>member
-1 MPDVEPSAGAEP
+1 MPDVEPSAAAEP
-13 DPAASGPTSLTLPAV
+13 DPVASGPATLTLPAV

-73 RDDASIED
+73 RDEASIDD

-102 HALVEGKERVRID
+102 HALVEGKERVRIQ

-127 VTPLPPDPVEG
+127 VTPLPPEPVEG

-144 FGSVRSLFAEY
+144 FGSVRTLFAEY

-203 LLRLRKL
+203 LVRLRKL

-315 PWIDPPAE
+315 PWVDPPAE

-358 RVKGIAEEA
+358 RVKAATELAVAQATKDEA
-367 AAETATADAEAGAAV
+367 DAATAN
-382 EAARVAAESAHES
+382 
-395 SSETANSRADTA
+395 ETT
-407 SESAP
+407 
-412 AQSEPVDPG
+412 
-421 EPENAET
+421 T
-428 NAPHVASQEAG
+428 QEAG
-439 GGAGGSA
+439 GGTGGSA
-446 DLPPRAA
+446 DLLTGAA
-453 QDVPRTPSDGESDGA
+453 QDVPRTQDDEESDRA
-468 AERRGVPAPTGP
+468 AERRGDPVPTGP
-480 AALAPTT
+480 AALASAP

-653 PRQLDQHSLDVGELE
+653 PRQLDQHSLDASELQ
-668 IPHETIVAMLHG
+668 IPRETIIAMLHG

-707 GAVPPVVITPEDLS
+707 GETPPVVITPEDLS

-734 HEQDEIGAVTGVVV
+734 HEQDEVGAVTGVVV

-755 VTVEALAIETKPD
+755 VTVEALAIETKPE

-808 IHLHVPA
+808 IHVHVPA
-815 GAIPKDGPSAGVTIA
+815 GAIPKDGPSAGVTMA

-846 AMTGEITLRGK
+846 AMTGEVTLRGK

-876 TTFILPARNMRDL
+876 KTFILPAKNVRDL
-889 YEIDKEILDAVE
+889 YEIEKEILDAIE

-908 GEVLVRALVESDV
+908 GEVLDRALVESDA